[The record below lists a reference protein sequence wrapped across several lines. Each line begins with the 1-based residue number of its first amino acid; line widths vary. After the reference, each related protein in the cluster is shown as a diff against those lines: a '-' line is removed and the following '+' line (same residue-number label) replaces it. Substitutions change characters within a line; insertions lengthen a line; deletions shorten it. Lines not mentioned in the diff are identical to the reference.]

1 MYQEIA
7 GGHRGEEMN
16 RAKRVL
22 LLVGSPRGKRSTS
35 TAVGTY
41 LLKLLNSKG
50 LESLDTLWISS
61 AVQTREKIAQM
72 LEAVESADIIVLA
85 APLYDDCEP
94 YIVIKAMELVA
105 AQRKGAEMMRTGGD
119 DKLFSVIV
127 NCAFPEEHHIETVI
141 RIYRKF
147 AEDVGF
153 IWGGSLSI
161 RAGEALQGRIG
172 KTLEDVGSM
181 AKRVKQAINRMS
193 ESLSGDLPAVDETM
207 SVIPKSFT
215 RGPLSLLGS
224 LMIWLNNSGWAR
236 QAKKRGEDVNARP
249 YVQ

>member
-1 MYQEIA
+1 
-7 GGHRGEEMN
+7 MN

-35 TAVGTY
+35 TSAGTY
-41 LLKLLNSKG
+41 LLDLLKNKG
-50 LESLDTLWISS
+50 LESLDSIWISS
-61 AVQTREKIAQM
+61 AIRAQEKITQM

-94 YIVIKAMELVA
+94 YIVIKAMELIA
-105 AQRKGAEMMRTGGD
+105 AQKEGAVESQRD
-119 DKLFSVIV
+119 CDSKIFSVIV
-127 NCAFPEEHHIETVI
+127 NCAFPEKHHTETVI

-161 RAGEALQGRIG
+161 RAGEALQGRTG
-172 KTLEDVGSM
+172 KTFADLGSM
-181 AKRVKQAINRMS
+181 AKKVKQALDRLS
-193 ESLSGDLPAVDETM
+193 ESLLSDSPGMDETM
-207 SVIPKSFT
+207 SVIPESFS
-215 RGPLSLLGS
+215 RGPLSFVGS
-224 LMIWLNNSGWAR
+224 FFIWLNNRGWAR
-236 QAKKRGEDVNARP
+236 EAKKRGEDVNARP